1 MKHQVTPEPYFNE
14 DPFFN
19 HTPQPPATFGDALTR
34 WQLDPEELLD
44 RIERFL
50 RRQVWS
56 NDMKCYVQ
64 IPGVDP
70 LANERGISTMLA
82 YLSSLLDPRSVT
94 LSNFDDDDVRRLAK
108 QARTAIRD
116 IITLRYRDYGID
128 ADYIPFIVYNCDSII
143 YGTLRRGFEEG
154 ERKFLSTTHQT
165 IERRDVIANEK
176 KRAETEQRGF
186 MFK

>member
-1 MKHQVTPEPYFNE
+1 MVINQPEPYFND

-19 HTPQPPATFGDALTR
+19 HVPQAPQTFSDALTR

-50 RRQVWS
+50 RRHQW
-56 NDMKCYVQ
+56 DAEKRCYVA
-64 IPGVDP
+64 IPGVPP
-70 LANERGISTMLA
+70 LANENGISTILA

-94 LSNFDDDDVRRLAK
+94 LSNFEDDDVRRLAK

-143 YGTLRRGFEEG
+143 YGTLRRGFDEG
-154 ERKFLSTTHQT
+154 ERRFLSTTHQT
-165 IERRDVIANEK
+165 IERRDVAVAEK
-176 KRAETEQRGF
+176 NKQETEKRGF
-186 MFK
+186 LFK